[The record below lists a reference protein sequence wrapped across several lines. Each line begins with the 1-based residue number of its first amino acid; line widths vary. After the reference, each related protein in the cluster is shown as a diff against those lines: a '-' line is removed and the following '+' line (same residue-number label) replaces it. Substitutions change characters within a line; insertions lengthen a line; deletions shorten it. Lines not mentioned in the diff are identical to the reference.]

1 MHTRTGVTAADLFVL
16 LDREFRRRKPRECAG
31 CFVQLPYRVD
41 AKAPA
46 ANWEI
51 VTPRACG
58 KGCDVVFDDLVQE
71 FQALYELKTE
81 TVNTRA

>member
-1 MHTRTGVTAADLFVL
+1 MNTRTGVTAADLFVL

-41 AKAPA
+41 AKSPV

-51 VTPRACG
+51 VTPPACG

-71 FQALYELKTE
+71 FQSLYELKGE
-81 TVNTRA
+81 ALNTRA